1 MSANKIIIYVCLIF
15 LYLGLSKSLSPSEL
29 GISYVTNEE
38 SLSELIRGAPLSVIL
53 TDTHATGFIIK
64 THYHK
69 YRVVYGFQTYEELI
83 VRVSRNFMLEHTNH
97 IGLSIMQRNSDNVS
111 SFSALP
117 PGSVFIG
124 DRSFGTWQYNKS
136 TKMKEWK
143 FHRAYRYLP
152 KYLGIQDLVITEKF
166 YDQVKLAK
174 KEGKKFLGF
183 NDEFGLQGS
192 LTKKAFPS
200 YFAKENKKTLDIK
213 EYLKNYLKKNFY
225 STTR

>member
-83 VRVSRNFMLEHTNH
+83 VRVSRNFMLQHQEH
-97 IGLSIMQRNSDNVS
+97 IGLSIMHRNSENIAD
-111 SFSALP
+111 FTPLP

-124 DRSFGTWQYNKS
+124 DRSFGNWQYNKS
-136 TKMKEWK
+136 TKMKEWR

-152 KYLGIQDLVITEKF
+152 KYLGIEDLDITEKF
-166 YDQVKLAK
+166 YDRIKVAEKNQQA
-174 KEGKKFLGF
+174 FLGF
-183 NDEFGLQGS
+183 NDEFGIDGKI
-192 LTKKAFPS
+192 TKKSFPS
-200 YFAKENKKTLDIK
+200 FFAKENKATMDIK
-213 EYLKNYLKKNFY
+213 EYLKNYFKKNFY
-225 STTR
+225 TTTR